1 VETESARE
9 TLIRYAGTL
18 GEEEQPQIAVREPGK
33 EGPFPGPEEAERR
46 FGTPVFDHIFARE
59 PWRRGRQAGSR
70 DKRGGKKDGGPPAL
84 FREFAR
90 GAFALLAE
98 GGNVALLQSPPI
110 LGERISRFITD
121 QGIAEKLRQAEEIF
135 FSGDLS
141 LFWESGAPET
151 AFREAGFEVES
162 ETIEQKEERLITAAD
177 LGLWFDS
184 GHSRWGSLI
193 RAELG
198 DRDFK
203 ILEDLMRERTSQ
215 GPLTWN
221 WKSILLTARK
231 GRKAGEP

>member
-33 EGPFPGPEEAERR
+33 EGPFPGPVEAERC

-59 PWRRGRQAGSR
+59 PWRRGRQSGNR
-70 DKRGGKKDGGPPAL
+70 DKKDGRKDGGPAAR
-84 FREFAR
+84 FKDFAG

-98 GGNVALLQSPPI
+98 GGNLVLLQSPPI

-121 QGIAEKLRQAEEIF
+121 PGIAEKLRKAEEIF
-135 FSGDLS
+135 FNGDLS
-141 LFWESGAPET
+141 LFWESGAPE
-151 AFREAGFEVES
+151 AALKEAGFEVES

-203 ILEDLMRERTSQ
+203 RLEDLMRERIGQ

-221 WKSILLTARK
+221 WKSILLAARK
-231 GRKAGEP
+231 P